1 MDGIERLRLPAFD
14 RELDR
19 NVVSGGVR
27 VGTDFLMRLA
37 GESLEF
43 RLREALVFHMEFDGK
58 AESAG
63 LAWADADRTRDHCLA
78 SIFLLLPGNKV

>member
-43 RLREALVFHMEFDGK
+43 RLRERRILDVEFHRN
-58 AESAG
+58 AETA
-63 LAWADADRTRDHCLA
+63 AIARPD
-78 SIFLLLPGNKV
+78 